1 MYGATF
7 VWRRVPRFSR
17 MRGVWPFC
25 RFRHQ
30 GVDDEDMRK
39 RPQNRGHFAATATAK
54 LTELQSEDAEIS
66 LAAVIS
72 AMLVQLK
79 LLMPKRFGISMVTLL
94 LFPCE
99 T

>member
-7 VWRRVPRFSR
+7 VCRRVPRFSR

-25 RFRHQ
+25 QFRYQ

-39 RPQNRGHFAATATAK
+39 LPQNRGHFAATATAK

-66 LAAVIS
+66 VAAVIS

-79 LLMPKRFGISMVTLL
+79 LLMPKRFGISIVL